1 MDTDIFL
8 FFNQHY
14 CDYLDGVMPAITH
27 RFTWIAMYIAI
38 AVSVIVTLGV
48 RRGLMFII
56 AIGLGIALA
65 DQLGA
70 SLIRPLVC
78 RLRPSNIDSPLAGI
92 VHIVNGYRG
101 GAYGMPSCHAAN
113 TVCLLS
119 MLAMRFRSRVLFSV
133 MTLWVVLQIYSRMY
147 LGVHYPSDLLVGSL
161 LGFLSA
167 VIVTAAYHR
176 LTGEERQ
183 RESLRL
189 WQLPVAVFTATL
201 VVCLCTN

>member
-1 MDTDIFL
+1 MDTEIFL
-8 FFNQHY
+8 FFNQNY
-14 CDYLDGVMPAITH
+14 CDYLDGVMPAVTH

-38 AVSVIVTLGV
+38 AASVIVTLGV
-48 RRGLMFII
+48 RRGLMFVI
-56 AIGLGIALA
+56 AIALGITLA

-78 RLRPSNIDSPLAGI
+78 RLRPSNADSPLADI

-101 GAYGMPSCHAAN
+101 GPYGMPSCHAAN

-119 MLAMRFRSRVLFSV
+119 MIAMRFRSRVLLTV
-133 MTLWVVLQIYSRMY
+133 MTLWVALQIYSRMY

-161 LGFLSA
+161 LGLLSA
-167 VIVTAAYHR
+167 VIVTAAYYR
-176 LTGEERQ
+176 LTHEEPR
-183 RESLRL
+183 RLPLRL

-201 VVCLCTN
+201 AVCLCM

>member
-1 MDTDIFL
+1 MDTEIFL
-8 FFNQHY
+8 FFNQNY
-14 CDYLDGVMPAITH
+14 CDYLDGVMPAVTH

-38 AVSVIVTLGV
+38 AASVIVTLGV
-48 RRGLMFII
+48 RRGLMFVI
-56 AIGLGIALA
+56 AIALGITLA

-78 RLRPSNIDSPLAGI
+78 RLRPSNADSPLADI

-119 MLAMRFRSRVLFSV
+119 MIAMRFRSRVLLTV
-133 MTLWVVLQIYSRMY
+133 MTLWVALQIYSRMY

-161 LGFLSA
+161 LGLLSA
-167 VIVTAAYHR
+167 VIVTAAYYR
-176 LTGEERQ
+176 LIHEEPR
-183 RESLRL
+183 RLPLRL

-201 VVCLCTN
+201 AVCLCM

>member
-1 MDTDIFL
+1 MDTEIFL
-8 FFNQHY
+8 FFNQNY
-14 CDYLDGVMPAITH
+14 CEYLDGVMPAVTH

-38 AVSVIVTLGV
+38 AASVIVTLGV
-48 RRGLMFII
+48 RRGLMFVI
-56 AIGLGIALA
+56 AIALGITLA

-78 RLRPSNIDSPLAGI
+78 RLRPSNADSPLADI

-101 GAYGMPSCHAAN
+101 GPYGMPSCHAAN

-119 MLAMRFRSRVLFSV
+119 MIAMRFRSRVLLTV
-133 MTLWVVLQIYSRMY
+133 MTLWVALQIYSRMY

-161 LGFLSA
+161 LGLLSA
-167 VIVTAAYHR
+167 VIVTAVYYR
-176 LTGEERQ
+176 LTHEEPR
-183 RESLRL
+183 RLPLRL

-201 VVCLCTN
+201 AVCLCM